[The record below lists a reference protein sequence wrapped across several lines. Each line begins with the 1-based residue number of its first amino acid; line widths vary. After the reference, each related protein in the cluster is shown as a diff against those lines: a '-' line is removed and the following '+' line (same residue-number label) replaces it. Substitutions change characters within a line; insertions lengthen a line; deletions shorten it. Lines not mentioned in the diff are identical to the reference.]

1 MNAGIINIQNAPER
15 KLPNHMID
23 YEVLE
28 AIENIKSTLLIEKK
42 KGNPNADF
50 ILRRMR

>member
-1 MNAGIINIQNAPER
+1 MNSGFIKQHTAPIKKNR
-15 KLPNHMID
+15 KPYID
-23 YEVLE
+23 AEVLD
-28 AIENIKSTLLIEKK
+28 AIENIKATLLIEKK